1 MALLEV
7 DYLNFSRDKQGK
19 VFDCAIY
26 WVGGTL
32 PGGAT
37 DPTGV
42 EVAVAA
48 FNSDGGE
55 TIRDR
60 VRDAVIA
67 LLHSTYGFSGLVRGD
82 VIVDDQGDN

>member
-7 DYLNFSRDKQGK
+7 DYINTSRDSQGK

-26 WVGGTL
+26 LTGAL

-42 EVAVAA
+42 EIAVAA
-48 FNSDGGE
+48 LNGDGDEG
-55 TIRDR
+55 IRDK
-60 VRDAVIA
+60 VRDAVIG
-67 LLHSTYGFSGLVRGD
+67 LLQGAYGFSGLVRAD
-82 VIVDDQGDN
+82 VIVDDQVDK